1 MVLIDNICYLDY
13 NVVGSSKV
21 ARARCMRLEKRG
33 CPTKA
38 AQMNRGHGGPNLDF
52 YSLVEVLRWRA
63 LHQPEQRIYTHLVD
77 GETEGTHLTYA
88 TLDRQARAIGAMLQ
102 SCSADG
108 ERALLLYPTGLEF
121 IAAFFGCLYAGVIAV
136 PLPPPNPAQ
145 PQRTLPR
152 LRAITN
158 DAQPSMALT
167 TSSILAKIAGL
178 LTETPDLKTIR
189 WLATDAVASTLASEW
204 KEPAVT
210 SNTRALLQYTSGST
224 TAPRGVMVS
233 HGNLLHNSANVSRAF
248 EITEDTVS
256 VTWLPVFHDMGLT
269 NGIVQ
274 PVYGGRQ
281 CILMPPQSFLQRP
294 VRWLQAIS
302 RYKAAVSGGP
312 NFAYELCARRITPEQ
327 RETLDLS
334 SWSAAYNGA
343 EPIRADTLK
352 RFAATFA
359 SCGFQPKFF
368 YPCYGLAEATLIV
381 SGGVLEDEP
390 VWCTIQATALE
401 HHHVVESSDQQHNV
415 ATVVGCGHAMPDARI
430 VIVHPESLTPCAPD
444 VVGEIWVS
452 GPTVARGYWNQ
463 PQETEC
469 TFAAYLTDTGE
480 GPFLRT
486 GDLGFLKGGELFVT
500 GRLKDLIIIG
510 GRNLYPH
517 DIELTV
523 EQGHPAIRLGYCAAF
538 SVDIADEERLIV
550 VAEIERR
557 YQPEH
562 HQRNGAARSHPNGR
576 PVDVEEVTRAIRRA
590 VAEEH
595 DVRVHT
601 VVLLR
606 AGSIAKTPSGKV
618 QRRACKASFLS
629 GTLDQL

>member
-1 MVLIDNICYLDY
+1 MLKTGTRN
-13 NVVGSSKV
+13 
-21 ARARCMRLEKRG
+21 

-38 AQMNRGHGGPNLDF
+38 AQMNSGPGRPILEF
-52 YSLVEVLRWRA
+52 STLVEALRWRA
-63 LHQPEQRIYTHLVD
+63 LQQPEQPIYTHLID
-77 GETEGTHLTYA
+77 GETEGTQLTYA
-88 TLDRQARAIGAMLQ
+88 TLDCQARAIGAMLQ
-102 SCSADG
+102 SCSAGG

-158 DAQPSMALT
+158 DAQPSVALT
-167 TSSILAKIAGL
+167 TSSILSKIGGL
-178 LTETPDLKTIR
+178 FTETPDLQTIR
-189 WLATDAVASTLASEW
+189 WLATDRVASRLASQWE
-204 KEPAVT
+204 EPAVT
-210 SNTRALLQYTSGST
+210 SDTRALLQYTSGST

-233 HGNLLHNSANVSRAF
+233 HGNLLHNSANISQAL
-248 EITEDTVS
+248 EITADTVS

-302 RYKAAVSGGP
+302 RYKATVSGGP
-312 NFAYELCARRITPEQ
+312 NFAYELCVRRITPEQ

-334 SWSAAYNGA
+334 SWHAAYSGA
-343 EPIRADTLK
+343 EPVRADTLK

-359 SCGFQPKFF
+359 SCGFRPSFF
-368 YPCYGLAEATLIV
+368 YPCYGLAEATLMV
-381 SGGVLEDEP
+381 SGGLLEDEP
-390 VWCTIQATALE
+390 VRCTTQAAALE
-401 HHHVVESSDQQHNV
+401 HNRVVESSDRQHNV
-415 ATVVGCGHAMPDARI
+415 TTVVGCGRAMPDTKI
-430 VIVHPESLTPCAPD
+430 VIVHPESLTPCAAD
-444 VVGEIWVS
+444 AVGEIWVS
-452 GPTVARGYWNQ
+452 GPTVAQGYWNR
-463 PQETEC
+463 PEETQC
-469 TFAAYLTDTGE
+469 TFAACLADTGE

-486 GDLGFLKGGELFVT
+486 GDLGFLKDGELFVT
-500 GRLKDLIIIG
+500 GRLKDLIIIA

-523 EQGHPAIRLGYCAAF
+523 EQGHPAIRPGCCAAF
-538 SVDIADEERLIV
+538 SVEVADEERMIV
-550 VAEIERR
+550 VAEVERR
-557 YQPEH
+557 YQLERH
-562 HQRNGAARSHPNGR
+562 GLNGASRPLSNGR
-576 PVDVEEVTRAIRRA
+576 PLDVEEVTRAIRRA

-618 QRRACKASFLS
+618 QRGACKARFLS
-629 GTLDQL
+629 GTLEQL